1 MRLTRCLL
9 LFPTVAI
16 LALPA
21 YAQVPSNRPPFEIA
35 ATVAGARPAVT
46 VVTCCELR
54 TPERYTVLDDA
65 RSIWSIGASV
75 RYNWGVRAFTTA
87 GAALTPRT
95 RHVRDLPLPA
105 VPPASA
111 IPGGLADAVIGQ
123 ATAREG
129 WTLALGQGLDV
140 VRGRQWRLSVSAA
153 LLVDHV
159 KELYEQTSL
168 VYADPPRES
177 EFSSVRR
184 ETRVA
189 GAGVGSL
196 TLHVTSRV
204 FITTDVSV
212 RRYVTTASI
221 TRPTVSATLGVG
233 VALGR

>member
-1 MRLTRCLL
+1 MRLTRSLL
-9 LFPTVAI
+9 LFPMVAI
-16 LALPA
+16 LAIPT
-21 YAQVPSNRPPFEIA
+21 YAQTPVDTRSVEVA
-35 ATVAGARPAVT
+35 ATGNVARAP
-46 VVTCCELR
+46 VVVVSCCELR

-65 RSIWSIGASV
+65 RSIWSVGASV
-75 RYNWGVRAFTTA
+75 RYNWGVRVFTTA
-87 GAALTPRT
+87 GASLAPRT

-105 VPPASA
+105 VPPAPA

-140 VRGRQWRLSVSAA
+140 VRGRQWRVSVSAA

-168 VYADPPRES
+168 VYADPPRDS
-177 EFSSVRR
+177 GFTSTRR

-196 TLHVTSRV
+196 TLHVTSRA
-204 FITTDVSV
+204 FIITDVSV
-212 RRYVTTASI
+212 RRYVTTTSI
-221 TRPTVSATLGVG
+221 KRPTVSATLGVG
-233 VALGR
+233 VAFGR

>member
-9 LFPTVAI
+9 LFPIVVA

-21 YAQVPSNRPPFEIA
+21 YAQTPVETRSVE
-35 ATVAGARPAVT
+35 VAVT
-46 VVTCCELR
+46 GNVARAPVVFVSCCELR

-65 RSIWSIGASV
+65 RSIWSVGASV
-75 RYNWGVRAFTTA
+75 RYNWGIRTSTTA
-87 GAALTPRT
+87 GITLTPRM

-105 VPPASA
+105 VPPSPA

-129 WTLALGQGLDV
+129 WTLALGQGLDA
-140 VRGRQWRLSVSAA
+140 VRGRQWRVSVSAA

-177 EFSSVRR
+177 EFTSTRR

-196 TLHVTSRV
+196 TLHATSRV
-204 FITTDVSV
+204 FIATDVSV
-212 RRYVTTASI
+212 RRYVTTTSI
-221 TRPTVSATLGVG
+221 KRPTVAATLGVG
-233 VALGR
+233 IALGR